1 MLTFHKMIK
10 YGSVY
15 ADLSYFGYKINFQV
29 TFNHKGIYQNMEEL
43 TVFSNVTLSF
53 VVQWTLLL

>member
-53 VVQWTLLL
+53 VVQ